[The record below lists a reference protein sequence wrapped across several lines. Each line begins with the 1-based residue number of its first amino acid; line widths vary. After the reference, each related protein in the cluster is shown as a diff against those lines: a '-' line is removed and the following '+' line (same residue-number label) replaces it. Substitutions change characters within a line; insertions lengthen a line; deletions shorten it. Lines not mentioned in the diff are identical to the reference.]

1 LIVPRALALP
11 LDIRPAWVTAGLFA
25 VLLACQPLIG
35 NSYVTLEIT
44 SIYIQIIGVLGLN
57 LLTGNTGLISL
68 GYSAFLAVGAYANA
82 ILQVDLGLPAI
93 LSIPAAGLVAAVLGF
108 CIGLPSLRLKGL
120 YLAITTLALAII
132 VNVVIL
138 EGGSLTRGS
147 AGFNVPPL
155 TLFGIKLTDAVS
167 FNYVCL
173 IAFALFLGITLNIER
188 SHVGRALMA
197 IRESEVAAASSGIF
211 VTKYKLIAFV
221 ISSFY
226 IGVSGALF
234 GHFIGYLNVDSF
246 NPTIGIE
253 ALAMIIAGGL
263 GSAFGSILG
272 VVFLDGLAELLRA
285 VISTSGGVLVS
296 IFPTAADSLELRDLV
311 FGLAIIVFL
320 RFQPNGVIGLWHGAI
335 VIWRRREV
343 SAPMQQKNY
352 RDDPAETP
360 LR

>member
-1 LIVPRALALP
+1 VQRTLAHPLGISPTWLIF
-11 LDIRPAWVTAGLFA
+11 GLLA
-25 VLLACQPLIG
+25 VLLVCQPLVS
-35 NSYVTLEIT
+35 NSYVNLEIT
-44 SIYIQIIGVLGLN
+44 AIYIQIIGVLGLN

-68 GYSAFLAVGAYANA
+68 GYSAFLAVGGYANA
-82 ILQVDLGLPAI
+82 ILQVDVGLPAI
-93 LSIPAAGLVAAVLGF
+93 LSIPAAGLIAAVLGL
-108 CIGLPSLRLKGL
+108 CIGIPSLRLKGL

-147 AGFNVPPL
+147 AGLNVPPL
-155 TLFGIKLTDAVS
+155 TIFGIKLADAVS
-167 FNYVCL
+167 FNYFCL
-173 IAFALFLGITLNIER
+173 IMFALFLGITLNIER

-272 VVFLDGLAELLRA
+272 VVFLDGLSQTLRA
-285 VISTSGGVLVS
+285 LISTSGGVLAS
-296 IFPTAADSLELRDLV
+296 IVPTAADSLELRGLV

-320 RFQPNGVIGLWHGAI
+320 RFQPNGVIGVWRGATGM
-335 VIWRRREV
+335 WRRREA
-343 SAPMQQKNY
+343 SARMQQQNY
-352 RDDPAETP
+352 EGDPAETAS
-360 LR
+360 R